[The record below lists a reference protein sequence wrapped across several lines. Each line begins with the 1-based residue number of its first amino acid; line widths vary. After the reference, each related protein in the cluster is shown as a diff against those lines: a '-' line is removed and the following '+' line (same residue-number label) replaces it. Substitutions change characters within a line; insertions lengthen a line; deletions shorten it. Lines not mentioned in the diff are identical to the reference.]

1 MVRVN
6 YAIVFVSD
14 MKSSVAFYRDVF
26 GLPLKFESPGWSEFA
41 TDGSTI
47 ALHPAEK
54 PASAPEGSETMAGTC
69 RTGFSVPDLDAFHQR
84 MIEHEVQCVQEPKA
98 VFGARIAQYRDLD
111 GMILSVGEDAPGDQ
125 AG

>member
-1 MVRVN
+1 MRVN

-14 MKSSVAFYRDVF
+14 MGRSVAFYRDVF

-41 TDGSTI
+41 TEGSTI

-54 PASAPEGSETMAGTC
+54 PAAGPEETATTAGTC
-69 RTGFSVPDLDAFHQR
+69 RTGFAVPDLDAFHRR
-84 MIEHEVQCVQEPKA
+84 MIEHEVTCVQEPKS

-111 GMILSVGEDAPGDQ
+111 GMILSVGEDAPGDSV
-125 AG
+125 G